1 MNLYA
6 ISTLEHNRRVWR
18 RRAEQLHRDF
28 NHLTNEE
35 WFLLSNLGVYI
46 LPLRKQQL
54 FEERE
59 AEWKRTRAEEKK
71 ARRKRYRGS
80 WRQRRGHGY
89 GWRVVD
95 CFAF

>member
-6 ISTLEHNRRVWR
+6 IATLEHNRRVWR
-18 RRAEQLHRDF
+18 RRAAQLHRDIK
-28 NHLTNEE
+28 HLTQEE
-35 WFLLSNLGVYI
+35 WFLLLKLGVYI
-46 LPLRKQQL
+46 QQQRNQQL
-54 FEERE
+54 FEASE

-89 GWRVVD
+89 GWKVIALV
-95 CFAF
+95 

>member
-6 ISTLEHNRRVWR
+6 IATVEHNKRVWR

-28 NHLTNEE
+28 KHLTPEE
-35 WFLLSNLGVYI
+35 WLQDRVLIVVYI
-46 LPLRKQQL
+46 HQLRNQQV

-89 GWRVVD
+89 GWKVIDLV
-95 CFAF
+95 